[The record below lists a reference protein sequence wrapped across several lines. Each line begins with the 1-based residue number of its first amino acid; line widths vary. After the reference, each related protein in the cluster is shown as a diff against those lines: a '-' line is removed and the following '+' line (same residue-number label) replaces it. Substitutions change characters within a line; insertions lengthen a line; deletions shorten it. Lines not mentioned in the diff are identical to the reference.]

1 MLFKG
6 RELPYS
12 IQLLAVVLFLGLV
25 VRALWKGK
33 GETMQEAK
41 FTFTVPDMNC
51 KHCQAT
57 VAKALNEIPGIT
69 NVEISLDD
77 RQVKVNGD
85 VDRET
90 VEKKIKEAGFNP
102 AECGPTTCSL

>member
-1 MLFKG
+1 
-6 RELPYS
+6 
-12 IQLLAVVLFLGLV
+12 
-25 VRALWKGK
+25 
-33 GETMQEAK
+33 MQEAK

-57 VAKALNEIPGIT
+57 VKKALEGVPGVT
-69 NVEISLDD
+69 SVETSLDE
-77 RQVKVNGD
+77 RLVMVNGD

-102 AECGPTTCSL
+102 AECGPTTCSM